1 MVKLKIAV
9 DASRVRS
16 GGGVAHLIGILDLE
30 RIDIFGI
37 TEIHLW
43 SYQKLLDAVPDKPWL
58 IKHHPPETEA
68 SLLRQL
74 HWQATKLEKEIK
86 QSGCQILFSA
96 DASTVCRF
104 SPMVALSQNMLPYE
118 EGIMPL
124 YGFSKDRL
132 RQAFILEVQK
142 RAFKFA
148 DASIFLTQ
156 HAATRIQLYIGKLPA
171 YAVIPHGV
179 GEVFKQTPVTSTWP
193 EQNQRPIHCLYV
205 SPILEYKHQW
215 VVVQA
220 IKRLRDQGLAVT
232 LTLLGGGGRRAR
244 QRLARQID
252 ISDPEH
258 QFVEV
263 LEFLPHEEI
272 PKRIAEAD
280 IFIFASGC
288 ETFGISLLEAMA
300 VGVPIACSN
309 QSSLPETLQDG
320 GEYFNPR
327 DDASIAQA
335 LKTLI
340 DDSAKRAHLAARAR
354 KLSESY
360 SWSRCASETWSYIVQ
375 TYQRVSRVNE

>member
-1 MVKLKIAV
+1 MVKLKVAV

-30 RIDIFGI
+30 RIDLFGI
-37 TEIHLW
+37 AEIHLW
-43 SYQKLLDAVPDKPWL
+43 SYQKLLDAVSDKPWL

-68 SLLRQL
+68 SLPRQL
-74 HWQATKLEKEIK
+74 LWQATQLEKEIK
-86 QSGCQILFSA
+86 QAGCQILFSA

-124 YGFSKDRL
+124 YGYSKDRL

-156 HAATRIQLYIGKLPA
+156 HAATRIQLYSGKLPA
-171 YAVIPHGV
+171 YTVIPHGV

-220 IKRLRDQGLAVT
+220 IKRLRDQGLDVT
-232 LTLLGGGGRRAR
+232 LTLLGGGGLRAR
-244 QRLARQID
+244 QRLARQIE
-252 ISDPEH
+252 ISDPDH

-272 PKRIAEAD
+272 PRRIAEAD

-340 DDSAKRAHLAARAR
+340 EDPAKRAHLAARAR

-375 TYQRVSRVNE
+375 TYQRVSRVNQ

>member
-1 MVKLKIAV
+1 MVKLKVAV

-30 RIDIFGI
+30 RIDLFGI
-37 TEIHLW
+37 AEIHLW

-68 SLLRQL
+68 SLPRQL
-74 HWQATKLEKEIK
+74 LWQAIQLEKEIK
-86 QSGCQILFSA
+86 QAGCQILFSA

-156 HAATRIQLYIGKLPA
+156 HAATRIQLYSGNLPA
-171 YAVIPHGV
+171 YTVIPHGV
-179 GEVFKQTPVTSTWP
+179 GEVFKQSPVTSTWP

-220 IKRLRDQGLAVT
+220 IKRLRDQGLDVT
-232 LTLLGGGGRRAR
+232 LTLLGGGGLRAR
-244 QRLARQID
+244 QRLARQIE
-252 ISDPEH
+252 ISDPDH

-272 PKRIAEAD
+272 PRRIAAAD

-340 DDSAKRAHLAARAR
+340 DDPAKRAHLAARAR

-360 SWSRCASETWSYIVQ
+360 SWSRCASETWRYIVQ
-375 TYQRVSRVNE
+375 TYQRVSRVNQ

>member
-1 MVKLKIAV
+1 MGKIKVAV

-30 RIDIFGI
+30 QIDLFGI

-68 SLLRQL
+68 SLPRQL
-74 HWQATKLEKEIK
+74 CWQATQLEKEIK
-86 QSGCQILFSA
+86 QTGCHILFSA
-96 DASTVCRF
+96 DASTFCRF
-104 SPMVALSQNMLPYE
+104 RPMVVLNQNMLPYE
-118 EGIMPL
+118 GGIMPL
-124 YGFSKDRL
+124 YGLSKDRL

-156 HAATRIQLYIGKLPA
+156 HSAIRIQHYSGKLSA
-171 YAVIPHGV
+171 YTVIPHGV
-179 GEVFKQTPVTSTWP
+179 GEVFKHTPVTRTWP
-193 EQNQRPIHCLYV
+193 EQSQQPIPCLYV

-220 IKRLRDQGLAVT
+220 IKRLRDQGLPVT
-232 LTLLGGGGRRAR
+232 LTLIGGGGPRAR
-244 QRLARQID
+244 QRLARQIE

-258 QFVEV
+258 QFVEL

-272 PKRIAEAD
+272 PARIADAA

-320 GEYFNPR
+320 GAYFNPR
-327 DDASIAQA
+327 DDVSIAQA
-335 LKTLI
+335 LNTLI
-340 DDSAKRAHLAARAR
+340 HDPAKRAVLAARAK

-360 SWSRCASETWSYIVQ
+360 SWSRCANETWRYIVQ
-375 TYQRVSRVNE
+375 TYQRVSRIHE